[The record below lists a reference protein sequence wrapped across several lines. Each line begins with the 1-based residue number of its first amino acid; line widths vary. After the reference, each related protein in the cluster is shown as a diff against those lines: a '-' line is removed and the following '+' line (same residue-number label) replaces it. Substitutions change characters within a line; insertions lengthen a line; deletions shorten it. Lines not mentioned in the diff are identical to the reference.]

1 MKKLLCLALA
11 VLMLFALA
19 ACAENPTPTEP
30 KNDTTPATQAPDTQ
44 APDTQAPETTQA
56 PAPAEAPTPAEIEA
70 AIAAAL
76 GEGYKATVDVP
87 EDGFF
92 MSPVGWLEQEKV
104 KSYVAKEALIT
115 ALDLDTVAIAECE
128 EGYADEAVSIF
139 NQSFAQSVS
148 YIHQYTYGVAKVEN
162 GRIYKVGNTVM
173 LIIAGASPDEDMDDE
188 AKAKLALDEYAKID
202 AAIESLFGFV
212 PENLAVI
219 PEDNGSGGGLLGG

>member
-30 KNDTTPATQAPDTQ
+30 KNDTAPATQ

-76 GEGYKATVDVP
+76 GEGDIATVDVTG
-87 EDGFF
+87 DDLFKN
-92 MSPVGWLEQEKV
+92 PVGWLDQEKV
-104 KSYVAKEALIT
+104 KAYVSKEALVS
-115 ALDLDTVAIAECE
+115 ARDPDKVAIAACE
-128 EGYADEAVSIF
+128 EDYADEAVSIF
-139 NQSFAQSVS
+139 NESLAQSVS
-148 YIHQYTYGVAKVEN
+148 YAHLYNYGIAKAEN
-162 GRIYKVGNTVM
+162 ARLYKVGGTVM
-173 LIIAGASPDEDMDDE
+173 LILAGASPDEDMDDE